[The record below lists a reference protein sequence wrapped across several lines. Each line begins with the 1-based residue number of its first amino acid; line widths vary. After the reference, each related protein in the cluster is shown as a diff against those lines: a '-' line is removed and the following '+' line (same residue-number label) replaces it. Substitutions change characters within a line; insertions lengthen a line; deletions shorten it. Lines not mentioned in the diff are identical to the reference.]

1 MKWTLIIILSLTSF
15 LRLQAQQF
23 TIKGQLYLST
33 PKSSKSSQS
42 ISYNGIPLE
51 VYVHEIT
58 STAEVD
64 IVDGIITKIYTP
76 VVDRFFSKWDGSFKT
91 RLPAGKYSVFV
102 RYNDGFYGNLRD
114 AADNLSPVILG
125 NNKTEWITITINYS
139 SPR

>member
-1 MKWTLIIILSLTSF
+1 M
-15 LRLQAQQF
+15 
-23 TIKGQLYLST
+23 ST
-33 PKSSKSSQS
+33 PESSRSSQS

-76 VVDRFFSKWDGSFKT
+76 VADRFFSKWDGSFKT

-102 RYNDGFYGNLRD
+102 RYKDGFYGNLRD

-139 SPR
+139 APR